1 MESTP
6 SAYTI
11 ERYTAEID
19 AATYIRDF
27 HDADYFIKFCQQ
39 CGNYGRRYGCPPFD
53 YDPLSVI
60 AKNLKKVQRRS
71 LLFYMVLCMNRKDFS
86 KMVFKIE
93 NQIGLP
99 HFT

>member
-6 SAYTI
+6 NAYTI
-11 ERYTAEID
+11 ERYTAEMD
-19 AATYIRDF
+19 AVAYIEGF
-27 HDADYFIKFCQQ
+27 HDTGYFIKFRQQ
-39 CGNYGRRYGCPPFD
+39 CGNYGRRYGCRPFD

-71 LLFYMVLCMNRKDFS
+71 LLYGFMFEQKKIS